1 MKTWLKS
8 SFAALVGA
16 LCLHGAG
23 AQAAYP
29 ERPIT
34 ITTPTAAGGGTD
46 VVARQVGEML
56 SKLLEQ
62 PVVISNKPGAGG
74 VIGTQGLL
82 REKADG
88 YSLLVTA
95 NSNQLIVPWLY
106 ASATFKPL
114 EDFTPIA
121 NLGQMP
127 FVLVVNPAFPAKD
140 FSQFVSLV
148 SQKPGYY
155 QYASAGN
162 GTLNHLIPEMLMQR
176 LGAGASM
183 EHVPYRGGAPA
194 VTDVLGNQVPIYFGS
209 LPSLL
214 EHIRAGK
221 LRALAVASAK
231 RSPLLPDVPA
241 ISETLPGFESD
252 LWVAMYAPKGVPQD
266 VVNTL
271 SQAIDKALRDPGLVK
286 AFEGMGMQVLDE
298 GPEALM
304 RRQQAEY
311 QAWGEVVRKTG
322 ARVD

>member
-1 MKTWLKS
+1 MNVWFKS
-8 SFAALVGA
+8 SLAAVAGA
-16 LCLHGAG
+16 LCLHGAV

-34 ITTPTAAGGGTD
+34 IVTPTAAGGGTD
-46 VVARQVGEML
+46 VVARRIGDAL

-74 VIGTQGLL
+74 VIGTQSLL

-106 ASATFKPL
+106 TNATFNPL

-140 FSQFVSLV
+140 LNQFLELV
-148 SQKPGYY
+148 KQKPGYY

-176 LGAGASM
+176 AGGSM

-194 VTDVLGNQVPIYFGS
+194 VTDVLGNQVPIFFGS

-214 EHIRAGK
+214 EHIRSGK
-221 LRALAVASAK
+221 LRPLAVASAA
-231 RSPLLPDVPA
+231 RSPLLPDVPT
-241 ISETLPGFESD
+241 ISESLPGFESD
-252 LWVAMYAPKGVPQD
+252 LWVAMYAPKGVPQE
-266 VVNTL
+266 VVDTL
-271 SQAIDKALRDPGLVK
+271 SKAIATALQDPDLIKTFNGL
-286 AFEGMGMQVLDE
+286 GMQALDE
-298 GPEALM
+298 GPDALM

-311 QAWGEVVRKTG
+311 QVWGEVVQKTG
-322 ARVD
+322 ARID

>member
-1 MKTWLKS
+1 MNVWFKS
-8 SFAALVGA
+8 SLAVVAGA
-16 LCLHGAG
+16 LCLHAAV

-34 ITTPTAAGGGTD
+34 IVTPTAAGGGTD
-46 VVARQVGEML
+46 VVARRIGDAL

-74 VIGTQGLL
+74 VIGTQSLL

-106 ASATFKPL
+106 TNATFNPL

-140 FSQFVSLV
+140 LNQFLELV
-148 SQKPGYY
+148 KQKPGYY

-176 LGAGASM
+176 AGGSM

-194 VTDVLGNQVPIYFGS
+194 VTDVLGNQVPIFFGS

-214 EHIRAGK
+214 EHIRSGK
-221 LRALAVASAK
+221 LRPLAVASAA
-231 RSPLLPDVPA
+231 RSPLLPDVPT

-252 LWVAMYAPKGVPQD
+252 LWVAMYAPKGVPQE
-266 VVNTL
+266 VVDTL
-271 SQAIDKALRDPGLVK
+271 SKAIATALQDADLIKTFNGL
-286 AFEGMGMQVLDE
+286 GMQALDE
-298 GPEALM
+298 GPDALM

-311 QAWGEVVRKTG
+311 QAWGEVVQKTG
-322 ARVD
+322 ARID